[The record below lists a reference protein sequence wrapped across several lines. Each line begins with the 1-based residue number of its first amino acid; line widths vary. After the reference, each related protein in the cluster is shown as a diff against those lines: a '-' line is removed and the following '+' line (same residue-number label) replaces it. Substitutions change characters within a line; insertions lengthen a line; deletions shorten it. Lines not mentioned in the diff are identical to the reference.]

1 MRGKKILLISRYDY
15 AGSGYRIAEAIS
27 LYTNNF
33 VEYVVLF
40 PTTQSFNFLQY
51 PALSFEYKG
60 KSIVLSQQE
69 DRLKNIVENVDIVH
83 HKGDFLPTD
92 SFYDKLGLQ
101 SKPNIITV
109 SGSFFR
115 IGDKNKNISKGKG
128 NFEDFKKLSK
138 LRTAL
143 TPDLNYPE
151 FDSIFTQAPYDVEKT
166 EYTWKDNNIP
176 IISHSPSTRNKKGT
190 DVFIE
195 ACSQLKN
202 KYKFEVNII
211 ENKSFSECLE
221 EKAKSTFFFD
231 QTLVGSY
238 GNSAIEAM
246 AFGIPTLCNMS
257 KESISQAN
265 NKLDDCPI
273 INCGDTVESIKKS
286 IIYALSIDRK
296 KLSEKT
302 RNWCMNIHS
311 YKKVAKMWHNIY
323 NSI

>member
-1 MRGKKILLISRYDY
+1 MRGKKILLMSRYDY

-40 PTTQSFNFLQY
+40 PTSQSYNFLQY
-51 PALSFEYKG
+51 PSLSSITNG
-60 KSIVLSQQE
+60 KPSIDIQQKE
-69 DRLKNIVENVDIVH
+69 RLMNIISNVDIIH
-83 HKGDFLPTD
+83 HKGDFLPSDT
-92 SFYDKLGLQ
+92 FYDTLGLD
-101 SKPNIITV
+101 SKQNIITV
-109 SGSFFR
+109 SGSYFR
-115 IGDKNKNISKGKG
+115 KGDSAICFGKE
-128 NFEDFKKLSK
+128 NFEDYIKVSDI
-138 LRTAL
+138 RTTL

-151 FDSIFTQAPYDVEKT
+151 FDAIFTQAPYDVEKT
-166 EYTWKDNNIP
+166 TYTWKDNKIP
-176 IISHSPSTRNKKGT
+176 IISHSPSTRSKKGT
-190 DVFIE
+190 DIFLQ
-195 ACSQLKN
+195 ACSELKG
-202 KYKFEVNII
+202 KYNFKINII
-211 ENKSFSECLE
+211 ENMSYIKCLE